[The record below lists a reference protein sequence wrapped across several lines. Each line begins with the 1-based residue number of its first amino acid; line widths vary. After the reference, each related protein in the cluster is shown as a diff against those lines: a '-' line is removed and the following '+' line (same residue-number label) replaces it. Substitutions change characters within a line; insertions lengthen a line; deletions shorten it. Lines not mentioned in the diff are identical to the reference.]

1 MDDDFIDFM
10 ENESYHKFSL
20 TRNEALFLDDSCSIM
35 IDMEGEGKPP
45 LTMRGVSPSAGIAVP
60 YDFIERLGHAIIFT
74 TDPDNEGK
82 EAEVKFSTSDLLA
95 MREVAQ
101 SYVKIGEEP
110 VGYNLKRKIAKCLHE
125 STYTQTMTDSVAE
138 KLLQGINT
146 EL

>member
-1 MDDDFIDFM
+1 MCIRD
-10 ENESYHKFSL
+10 
-20 TRNEALFLDDSCSIM
+20 R
-35 IDMEGEGKPP
+35 
-45 LTMRGVSPSAGIAVP
+45 
-60 YDFIERLGHAIIFT
+60 
-74 TDPDNEGK
+74 
-82 EAEVKFSTSDLLA
+82 
-95 MREVAQ
+95 

>member
-1 MDDDFIDFM
+1 MEDDFLDLI
-10 ENESYHKFSL
+10 ENESYHTLYL
-20 TRNEALFLDDSCSIM
+20 TRNEALYLDDSCSIM
-35 IDMEGEGKPP
+35 IDMDGEGKPP

-60 YDFIERLGHAIIFT
+60 YDFIERIGHAVLFT
-74 TDPDNEGK
+74 TDPKNEGK

-125 STYTQTMTDSVAE
+125 SSYTQTMNDSIAE
-138 KLLQGINT
+138 KLLQGLNT